1 MNPLIRQGIAKLF
14 RSIGGGPGTG
24 SSYKEL
30 GSILA
35 EAKRGSDEAL
45 QILQQKL
52 ADVGVTAVTGKSSTE
67 HVVSGVTRM
76 DCQWSRLFIGWFP
89 CLSNEEYLNNLM
101 EMNCQTYSW
110 NFLNNPYCK
119 ENV

>member
-1 MNPLIRQGIAKLF
+1 MSIRNITNITQLRTFFIA
-14 RSIGGGPGTG
+14 SITT
-24 SSYKEL
+24 L
-30 GSILA
+30 SIS
-35 EAKRGSDEAL
+35 GCSFIPI
-45 QILQQKL
+45 QFTL

-67 HVVSGVTRM
+67 HVASGVTRM